1 MRDIVVLFSITSRH
15 ASHFLRGPRSGDE
28 LCNVNEECGDSS
40 IGILAARVLGEEN
53 HYATTCYHV
62 CFNKTLSEDI
72 NTAHNTLK
80 EDYKNNSARYKSSLI
95 LVFNH
100 AKQP

>member
-1 MRDIVVLFSITSRH
+1 MRDVVLFSITSRC
-15 ASHFLRGPRSGDE
+15 ASHILLRGPRSGDE
-28 LCNVNEECGDSS
+28 LCAMNEERGDSS

-62 CFNKTLSEDI
+62 CFNETLSEDI

-80 EDYKNNSARYKSSLI
+80 EDYENNS
-95 LVFNH
+95 V
-100 AKQP
+100 